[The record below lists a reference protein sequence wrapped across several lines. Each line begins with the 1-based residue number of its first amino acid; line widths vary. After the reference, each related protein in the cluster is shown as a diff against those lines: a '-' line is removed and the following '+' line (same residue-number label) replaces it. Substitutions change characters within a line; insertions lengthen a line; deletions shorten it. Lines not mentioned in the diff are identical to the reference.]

1 MKKIIFASAFLV
13 LLASCNKST
22 TTTAATTTGQ
32 TNNIVY
38 LDSSKLLKEY
48 KEAQDIEAK
57 YKAKSEQMS
66 KDFEAKLSKFKA
78 DVEFFQKNAQSKGMQ
93 WAQQT
98 GAALEE
104 REQRLAYTQQ
114 SMVQQLQSESGVEMD
129 SLVKQ
134 VKDFIKEFGKEKGY
148 DYILS
153 TSDVASTVLYAKE
166 GQEITD
172 ELIKLLNEKYQQ
184 KLATKDDIKIEK
196 DSTSTKN
203 NTNN

>member
-1 MKKIIFASAFLV
+1 MKKIIFASAFLI

-22 TTTAATTTGQ
+22 TATGAATTEQ
-32 TNNIVY
+32 STNNIVY

-66 KDFEAKLSKFKA
+66 KDFESKLNKFKA

-104 REQRLAYTQQ
+104 REQRLAYAQQ
-114 SMVQQLQSESGVEMD
+114 SMVQQLQSESGAEMD

-134 VKDFIKEFGKEKGY
+134 IKDFIKEFGKEKGY
-148 DYILS
+148 SYILS
-153 TSDVASTVLYAKE
+153 TSDVASTVLYAKD

-172 ELIKLLNEKYQQ
+172 ELIKLLNEKYQN
-184 KLATKDDIKIEK
+184 KLANKDEIKIEK
-196 DSTSTKN
+196 DSTSTKK
-203 NTNN
+203 